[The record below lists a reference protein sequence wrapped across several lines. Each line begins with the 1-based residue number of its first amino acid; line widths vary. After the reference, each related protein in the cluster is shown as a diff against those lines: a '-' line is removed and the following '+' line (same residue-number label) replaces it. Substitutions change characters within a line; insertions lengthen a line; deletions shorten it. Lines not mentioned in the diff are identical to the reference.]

1 MPKGTFGVTTPIYYI
16 NAAPHLGTAYT
27 TVAADTIA
35 RYERMNGYDVSF
47 VTGTD
52 EHGQKI
58 AETAEKNGMTP
69 QAWCDSLAPAFTDAW
84 KTLDIDYT
92 NFVRTTEDRQT
103 RAVQKFWQGLYDAG
117 WLYKSAYEGWYC
129 VHEETYYAESDL
141 EKNEDGEFVCPD
153 CKRPVRYE
161 SSGEENWFFKLSE
174 FQDKLLAFYDEH
186 PDFIRPVSR
195 RNEIVSFVKGGLQD
209 LSISRSSFDWG
220 IPVPV
225 PGWIDNPNKRLYV
238 WFDAVIGYLSAS
250 IEWARR
256 SGDPEAWRA
265 WWNDPATP
273 GYYFMG
279 KDNITFHSQI
289 WPSEMLAYNGEGS
302 KGGEPGELG
311 RLDLPEQVVASEF
324 MTMEGK
330 KFSSSRGIVIYV
342 KDILSRYPVDAVR
355 YYISAAGPESSDS
368 DFTWAEFVRQNNEV
382 LAASWGNLVNRVA
395 NLIAKNFGQIPPI
408 VEEKMT
414 DEDRAL
420 LAQSSAAFDT
430 VGALIEQ
437 HRQKS
442 ALNDAMSL
450 VGDINKYISAT
461 EPWKIKDDPE
471 RLGTVLHV
479 AAQAVSDANHLLAPF
494 LPHSSQKVWEAL
506 GGEGT
511 FSPLPH
517 IEEVNDLDDPEFTY
531 PVITGKYVLG
541 ENVHPWKSEPIV
553 VGAPVVKPTPI
564 FAKIPPEAVDE
575 ELARFDAD
583 LKARREA
590 EQARLDAEKAKL
602 AAGEE

>member
-1 MPKGTFGVTTPIYYI
+1 M
-16 NAAPHLGTAYT
+16 
-27 TVAADTIA
+27 
-35 RYERMNGYDVSF
+35 
-47 VTGTD
+47 
-52 EHGQKI
+52 
-58 AETAEKNGMTP
+58 
-69 QAWCDSLAPAFTDAW
+69 
-84 KTLDIDYT
+84 
-92 NFVRTTEDRQT
+92 
-103 RAVQKFWQGLYDAG
+103 
-117 WLYKSAYEGWYC
+117 
-129 VHEETYYAESDL
+129 
-141 EKNEDGEFVCPD
+141 
-153 CKRPVRYE
+153 
-161 SSGEENWFFKLSE
+161 
-174 FQDKLLAFYDEH
+174 
-186 PDFIRPVSR
+186 
-195 RNEIVSFVKGGLQD
+195 
-209 LSISRSSFDWG
+209 
-220 IPVPV
+220 
-225 PGWIDNPNKRLYV
+225 
-238 WFDAVIGYLSAS
+238 
-250 IEWARR
+250 
-256 SGDPEAWRA
+256 
-265 WWNDPATP
+265 
-273 GYYFMG
+273 
-279 KDNITFHSQI
+279 
-289 WPSEMLAYNGEGS
+289 
-302 KGGEPGELG
+302 
-311 RLDLPEQVVASEF
+311 
-324 MTMEGK
+324 
-330 KFSSSRGIVIYV
+330 
-342 KDILSRYPVDAVR
+342 
-355 YYISAAGPESSDS
+355 
-368 DFTWAEFVRQNNEV
+368 
-382 LAASWGNLVNRVA
+382 
-395 NLIAKNFGQIPPI
+395 
-408 VEEKMT
+408 
-414 DEDRAL
+414 
-420 LAQSSAAFDT
+420 
-430 VGALIEQ
+430 GALIEQ